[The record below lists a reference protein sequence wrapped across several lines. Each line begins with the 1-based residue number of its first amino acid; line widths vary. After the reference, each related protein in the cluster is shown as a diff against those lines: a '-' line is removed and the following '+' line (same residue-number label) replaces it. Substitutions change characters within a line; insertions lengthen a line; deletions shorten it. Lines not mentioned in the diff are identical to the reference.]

1 MEQDFCLMTRKEF
14 ISVVVLSSLMS
25 AALVLLITQWPHP
38 PDVSAEFNP
47 PPKSSIEGSLTKEEE
62 TNIRIYEKYSKAVV
76 NITSTTLERG
86 FWLQVIPRKGT
97 GSGFFVDS
105 NGLILTNHHV
115 IENSSKVEVTLSD
128 ETTVKAEV
136 VGRDPINDIALVKID
151 CPDNKCVPL
160 RLAENRELLVGQAV
174 LAIGNPFGLQ
184 GTMTSG
190 IISSLGR
197 SIDTEYGVMEDLIQ
211 TDAAINPGNSGGPL
225 LNSIGEVIGMNTAIL
240 SRTGESAGIGLAVNS
255 NTINRVLPDL
265 LEYGQVIRA
274 WIGIRGRALNARLA
288 DYLDLP
294 VDEGL
299 LVERVAEGSSADAAG
314 IQGGNRRVLA
324 GNVAIIIGGDVLV
337 SMDGNPVAGV
347 RDYLRLKE
355 WKRPGDTM
363 EFVFYRGKEKIV
375 KVVELKGEGE
385 SSQRYK
391 F

>member
-1 MEQDFCLMTRKEF
+1 MTRKEF

>member
-1 MEQDFCLMTRKEF
+1 MTRKEF

-38 PDVSAEFNP
+38 PDVNAEFNP
-47 PPKSSIEGSLTKEEE
+47 PPKSSLEGSLTKEEE
-62 TNIRIYEKYSKAVV
+62 TNIRIYEEYSKAVV